1 MPLMSAK
8 GDFTIFDVAEAP
20 LDSASI
26 GEIGFAMFSQAFAN
40 WLQKISLPPDV
51 SWLFASS
58 LTVGSVPSLDL
69 RLSGDSADDSGVV
82 PHDESR
88 AWDIDEAGDPVM
100 DVDDPCRPLGMCTL
114 PLVLLILAGIARP
127 LIDVFVVPGYDI

>member
-8 GDFTIFDVAEAP
+8 GDFTIFEVAEAP
-20 LDSASI
+20 LDCASI
-26 GEIGFAMFSQAFAN
+26 GEIGLAMFPQALAN
-40 WLQKISLPPDV
+40 SLQKVSLPPDV

-69 RLSGDSADDSGVV
+69 RLSGESADDSGVV

-88 AWDIDEAGDPVM
+88 ACDIEEAGDPVM
-100 DVDDPCRPLGMCTL
+100 EVDDPCRPLGMCAL
-114 PLVLLILAGIARP
+114 PLVLLKLAGLAT
-127 LIDVFVVPGYDI
+127 LFIDIFVVPGYDI

>member
-20 LDSASI
+20 LDSASTVD
-26 GEIGFAMFSQAFAN
+26 IGFAMLPKALAN
-40 WLQKISLPPDV
+40 SLQKGSLPADI

-58 LTVGSVPSLDL
+58 LTVGSVPSLNL

-88 AWDIDEAGDPVM
+88 AWDIEEAGDPVM
-100 DVDDPCRPLGMCTL
+100 DVDEPCRPLGRCAL
-114 PLVLLILAGIARP
+114 PLVLLILAGLAMP
-127 LIDVFVVPGYDI
+127 FIDVVVVPG